1 MSLSKYFILF
11 MIYSFIGW
19 IIEVIDIKIET
30 KKLVNRGFLMG
41 PYCPIYGWGGTLMSI
56 LLKNYVNDPL
66 VLFLV
71 AMVICSL
78 LEYTTSYLMEK
89 IFNAR
94 WWDYSNKKFNING
107 RVCLETMIPFGLLGC
122 FLMYLLNPF
131 LLNILKNIPH
141 IILTII
147 AIILFIIFLIDNIV
161 SYSIITKISIS
172 SKKVIKDSTEE
183 ITKKIKE
190 YISKNSKF
198 GKRLMKSF
206 PRFKSMRKK

>member
-183 ITKKIKE
+183 ITKKIRE

>member
-1 MSLSKYFILF
+1 MSISKYFILF

-41 PYCPIYGWGGTLMSI
+41 PYCPIYGWGGTLMSL
-56 LLKNYVNDPL
+56 LLKNYVDDPL

-71 AMVICSL
+71 AVVICSL
-78 LEYTTSYLMEK
+78 LEYFTSFFMEK
-89 IFNAR
+89 VFNAR

-122 FLMYLLNPF
+122 FLMYVLNPF
-131 LLNILKNIPH
+131 LLKILNGIPD
-141 IILTII
+141 IVITII
-147 AIILFIIFLIDNIV
+147 AIILFIIFIVDNIV

-183 ITKKIKE
+183 ITKKVRE
-190 YISKNSKF
+190 YVSRNSKF

-206 PRFKSMRKK
+206 PQFKSMRKK